1 MSLLKE
7 PPSPPTGPAARGL
20 RHYQVSLEEVDEL
33 MKVLLT
39 NNVTP
44 AWVKSKLG
52 HGDATTQYLRET
64 STASFET
71 IRMM

>member
-1 MSLLKE
+1 
-7 PPSPPTGPAARGL
+7 
-20 RHYQVSLEEVDEL
+20 VSLEEVDEL